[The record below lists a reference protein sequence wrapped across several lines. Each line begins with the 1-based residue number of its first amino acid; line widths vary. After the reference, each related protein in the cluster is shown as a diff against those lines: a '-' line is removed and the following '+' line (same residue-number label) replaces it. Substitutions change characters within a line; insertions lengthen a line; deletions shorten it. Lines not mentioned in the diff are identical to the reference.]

1 MPMFN
6 KSKWMNIFGG
16 EFVDVQGDVHVH
28 YHIHTYHGTEISN
41 DDLGVQE
48 ELPLKGIST
57 DSLRTITHEPRSDSH
72 HEQQKQ
78 IAWIRLSIDSIARSM
93 SGILRCVLA
102 LVR

>member
-1 MPMFN
+1 MPVLN

-16 EFVDVQGDVHVH
+16 EFVDVQGDIHVH
-28 YHIHTYHGTEISN
+28 YHIHTHNGNDISN

-57 DSLRTITHEPRSDSH
+57 DGPIKRDARPDSH
-72 HEQQKQ
+72 HEQQKHH
-78 IAWIRLSIDSIARSM
+78 IAWIWCPINSLARSM